1 MQRGEPEMKVEYLSN
16 ERIVDFIAYCKKHK
30 MELDDS
36 FLYEEHLSSFKPD
49 VENPTYIVTDDHGK
63 MMAAASL
70 MLNEYN
76 RRGRKARFRIFHS
89 EQDHLEYY
97 QLLMQEMVKH
107 TNEINEVFLFV
118 PFMNE
123 KLAHFME
130 QLKFMAERYTF
141 LLVRGSEETP
151 VFSLPEE
158 YEIKSFRLGVDEE
171 AWCTVRNAGFANL
184 KGSETP
190 ITPDMVAKMMA
201 QKEHIEGASLILYHK
216 ERPVGVI
223 RGAVDEYEDAPIM
236 NIGPIAI
243 IPEYQGKGLGRSLL
257 RYLLHFAKEE
267 GYDKTILCVNAE
279 NERAKA
285 LYIQEGF
292 KQVEGVTCYS
302 FRL

>member
-1 MQRGEPEMKVEYLSN
+1 MKVEYLCE
-16 ERIVDFIAYCKKHK
+16 ERVADFAAYCKKHK

-36 FLYEEHLSSFKPD
+36 FLYDEHLANFKSD
-49 VENPTYIVTDDHGK
+49 KENPTYIVTNHKGR
-63 MMAAASL
+63 MIAVGSL
-70 MLNEYN
+70 MLNDYN

-89 EQDHLEYY
+89 EEDHLENY
-97 QLLMQEMVKH
+97 QMLMHELLKH
-107 TNEINEVFLFV
+107 TNEIDELFLFV
-118 PFMNE
+118 PFNNE
-123 KLAHFME
+123 ELAQAME

-141 LLVRGSEETP
+141 LLVRENEEVP
-151 VFSLPEE
+151 EFSLPDE
-158 YEIKSFRLGVDEE
+158 YEIKPFRLGVDEE
-171 AWCTVRNAGFANL
+171 AWCTVRNAAFANL

-190 ITPDMVAKMMA
+190 ITPEMVVKMMTNT
-201 QKEHIEGASLILYHK
+201 EHIEGASLILFDK

-243 IPEYQGKGLGRSLL
+243 VPEYQGKGLGRILL
-257 RYLLHFAKEE
+257 IYLLDFAKRT
-267 GYDKTILCVNAE
+267 GYERTILCVNAE

-292 KQVEGVTCYS
+292 KQVEGVTCYT